1 MLAHGVLGVVPR
13 LRRSL
18 TRRAPRRSKAA
29 GESDRRG
36 SEAQTGTSV
45 AYPRF
50 RYTGAK
56 QAAGASPHRPRRE
69 ASRPFLG
76 VPAPPEPRRGDTTPR
91 NPGREPGDSASGK
104 RAEPRRGGTIPRG
117 RAHHAAGSETKSRD
131 SLHVSSFPIRAGAE
145 KNCAASPKLHF
156 LFCAASPM
164 LAHGVF
170 GVVPRLRRSL
180 PRRASRESKAIRGCA
195 RPPRGKATG
204 ARRRES
210 QTGAGA
216 KRRQGRPS
224 RIRVSDTRERSKPRE
239 RLRIVR
245 GAKPRALFS
254 AFPRRRSL
262 GEATQRQE
270 TPGVSP
276 GTVRPENASSL
287 GEAAQ
292 SRAGAQGDGSAA
304 PYLRLT

>member
-164 LAHGVF
+164 LAHGVL

-180 PRRASRESKAIRGCA
+180 PRRAPRRSKAAGESDRRGSEA
-195 RPPRGKATG
+195 
-204 ARRRES
+204 
-210 QTGAGA
+210 QTGTSVAYPRFRYAGA
-216 KRRQGRPS
+216 KQAA
-224 RIRVSDTRERSKPRE
+224 
-239 RLRIVR
+239 
-245 GAKPRALFS
+245 GAS
-254 AFPRRRSL
+254 PRRPRREASRPFL
-262 GEATQRQE
+262 GVPAPPEPRRGDTTQE

>member
-1 MLAHGVLGVVPR
+1 MGFSGLCRASGA
-13 LRRSL
+13 RS
-18 TRRAPRRSKAA
+18 RDAPRA
-29 GESDRRG
+29 
-36 SEAQTGTSV
+36 
-45 AYPRF
+45 
-50 RYTGAK
+50 
-56 QAAGASPHRPRRE
+56 
-69 ASRPFLG
+69 
-76 VPAPPEPRRGDTTPR
+76 
-91 NPGREPGDSASGK
+91 
-104 RAEPRRGGTIPRG
+104 
-117 RAHHAAGSETKSRD
+117 
-131 SLHVSSFPIRAGAE
+131 
-145 KNCAASPKLHF
+145 
-156 LFCAASPM
+156 
-164 LAHGVF
+164 
-170 GVVPRLRRSL
+170 
-180 PRRASRESKAIRGCA
+180 
-195 RPPRGKATG
+195 G

-245 GAKPRALFS
+245 GAKPRALFP

-262 GEATQRQE
+262 GEATQHQETPGVSPGTVRPENASSLGEAAQSRAGARRRAGRRRGQGGGRVRPTRERSADRTASFAYPRFRYAGAKQAAGASPRRPRREASRPFLGVPAPPEPRRGDTTQE